1 MIDVTHSHQRTIHK
15 QLACQ
20 PYAKNSVYTGSFQQK
35 TADMRF
41 LLALLMF
48 ISALHAREIF
58 VSSSGNDVSGTGTL
72 ALPYR
77 TLRHVLEPANA
88 LVQAGDIVT
97 LRGSASGTFYDADE
111 YRLRVRLTLR
121 SFAGE
126 WAILR
131 CPITVLDGI
140 CLQIDPDASGSVVSR
155 LEIQGGTIYS
165 VFLQT
170 DWEQDANPGGSGAT
184 DVLLEDCK
192 LHGSGRDVVK
202 VTPKSQR
209 LHVRRCEI
217 YNSGTSYAPGTP
229 LDDKNAEGID
239 NVNADG
245 MIVEDSYIH
254 DIATSCLYF
263 KGGAHNALIQR
274 NRLENCGLGG
284 VLVGFDTSP
293 EFFDLQL
300 NPGYFEALSSTVIN
314 NIIRNTDYAGIG
326 LYASQGSKIYNNTL
340 IDTARIGHAALYF
353 GVTLQDFEPQALR
366 PANQQVSLQN
376 NIVRQS
382 HDRCLSI
389 RFANELGGLSGLLG
403 SPGSNYNYY
412 ARSTGSCQFRDAR
425 PGAPL
430 AQGTLAQWRAAQN
443 VDAMSLE
450 GALQLASD
458 GHLIATS
465 QAINR
470 GVTLA
475 EVTLD
480 FDNQARIAP
489 IDIGADEFS
498 VSDQLFGNGF
508 E

>member
-1 MIDVTHSHQRTIHK
+1 M
-15 QLACQ
+15 A
-20 PYAKNSVYTGSFQQK
+20 
-35 TADMRF
+35 MRF
-41 LLALLMF
+41 ALVGLIF
-48 ISALHAREIF
+48 FASTLHAREIF
-58 VSSSGNDVSGTGTL
+58 VSSSGNDVSGNGSLST
-72 ALPYR
+72 PYR
-77 TLRHVLEPANA
+77 TLLHVLEPANA

-97 LRGSASGTFYDADE
+97 LRGSATGTFYDADE
-111 YRLRVRLTLR
+111 YRLRVRVTLR
-121 SFAGE
+121 SFPGE

-131 CPITVLDGI
+131 CPITVPDGI
-140 CLQIDPDASGSVVSR
+140 CLQIDPDASGSVISR

-170 DWEQDANPGGSGAT
+170 DWEQGAIPAGHGAS

-209 LHVRRCEI
+209 LRVRRCEI
-217 YNSGTSYAPGTP
+217 FNSGASYAPGTP
-229 LDDKNAEGID
+229 LDVKNAEGID

-245 MIVEDSYIH
+245 MVVEDSYIH

-263 KGGAHNALIQR
+263 KGGARNALIQR

-293 EFFDLQL
+293 EFFDLQS
-300 NPGYFEALSSTVIN
+300 NPAYFEAISSTVIN

-326 LYASQGSKIYNNTL
+326 LYASQGSKIYHNTL
-340 IDTARIGHAALYF
+340 IDTARVGHAALYF

-389 RFANELGGLSGLLG
+389 RFANELGGLSALIG
-403 SPGSNYNYY
+403 SPGTNYNFY
-412 ARSTGSCQFRDAR
+412 ARTAGSCQFRDSR

-430 AQGTLAQWRAAQN
+430 AAGNLAQWRVAQN
-443 VDAMSLE
+443 GDAMSLE
-450 GALQLASD
+450 GPLQLASD
-458 GHLIATS
+458 GRLVAAS

-470 GVTLA
+470 GLSLA
-475 EVTLD
+475 EVTVD
-480 FDNQARIAP
+480 IDNQLRVAP
-489 IDIGADEFS
+489 VDIGADEF
-498 VSDQLFGNGF
+498 VAKDQIFGNGF